1 MIRTLLLAATLSGCA
16 SGPWLDPRAAYQ
28 IERDDCRVNAR
39 GDSEQLRRCYSMVE
53 KKYARY
59 WSEGDYPPPVT
70 STPGPSDPR

>member
-1 MIRTLLLAATLSGCA
+1 MTRALVLVVLAGC
-16 SGPWLDPRAAYQ
+16 GPFINPAVAYN
-28 IERDDCRVNAR
+28 IERGDCRVNAH

-70 STPGPSDPR
+70 STPGPQTQQR